1 MFVLLIKKSGMFTMC
16 GNTHFG
22 ASKERKKKHI
32 TTQQMSITTK
42 IKIGPDSEY
51 DAFEY
56 EDAALKD
63 TER

>member
-1 MFVLLIKKSGMFTMC
+1 
-16 GNTHFG
+16 
-22 ASKERKKKHI
+22 
-32 TTQQMSITTK
+32 MSITTK

-63 TER
+63 TERQQSICEHNEQIVVVVDLLQIYVPIRK